1 MRRMNGFSLELAIVS
16 RSPCPGLNAIAN
28 HGYLP
33 RDGENIS
40 LEILTKALNETAN
53 LHSSLSEFLGD
64 LALKLS
70 TTGDPKTF
78 HLNDIAAHGDFI
90 EHDAS
95 LSRADAYF
103 GDNLSFNKTIW
114 AGSKSILFA
123 QDPIPL
129 ASFSKARAARFKA
142 SMAGNPEFHVT
153 EDQKSGSLLEMATI
167 SKLFRIN
174 NTTEASSEWIRVLF
188 GQ

>member
-1 MRRMNGFSLELAIVS
+1 MATAIAG

-33 RDGENIS
+33 RDGRNIS
-40 LEILTKALNETAN
+40 QEILTKALNESVN
-53 LHSSLSEFLGD
+53 LHSSLSEFL
-64 LALKLS
+64 AV
-70 TTGDPKTF
+70 
-78 HLNDIAAHGDFI
+78 HGDFI

-103 GDNLSFNKTIW
+103 GDNVSFNETIW

-123 QDPIPL
+123 KDPIPL
-129 ASFSKARAARFKA
+129 ASFAKAREARFQA
-142 SMAGNPEFHVT
+142 SMAENPEFHVT
-153 EDQKSGSLLEMATI
+153 ENQKSGSLLEMATI
-167 SKLFRIN
+167 SKLFRVH
-174 NTTEASSEWIRVLF
+174 NTTDASSEWIRVLF